1 MAGGGEP
8 TGWWSTFLCLFLVVL
23 FASSSAEPLLGSGGL
38 KQLFAVHAFFGFFEG
53 QGVFPPLDYPGS
65 AFFPAVTVVQ
75 SPCYELVLAGGAFT
89 KVPGF
94 AGIFPC
100 PIAVTTF
107 GGTIILDVAFRCERL
122 VAVAAFSW
130 GLIEPV
136 YRLFAVREPS
146 VVGCP
151 VCLPALV
158 LAEQMDFTGVIFV

>member
-1 MAGGGEP
+1 MIGVVEDGAHPSTVFFVAGCGSRVG
-8 TGWWSTFLCLFLVVL
+8 CLAVAAGSLV
-23 FASSSAEPLLGSGGL
+23 
-38 KQLFAVHAFFGFFEG
+38 GFPQACG
-53 QGVFPPLDYPGS
+53 
-65 AFFPAVTVVQ
+65 
-75 SPCYELVLAGGAFT
+75 
-89 KVPGF
+89 
-94 AGIFPC
+94 FPC